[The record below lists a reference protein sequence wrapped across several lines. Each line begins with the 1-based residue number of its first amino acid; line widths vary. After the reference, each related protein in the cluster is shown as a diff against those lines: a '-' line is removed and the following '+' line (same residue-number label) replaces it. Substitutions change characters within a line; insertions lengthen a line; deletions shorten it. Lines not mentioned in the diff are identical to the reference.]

1 MPVEREELDG
11 ETKGMKEEILRQ
23 IIQLENIDTEDR
35 QKLCKMRSD
44 KTALKLID
52 RVKKAGK

>member
-23 IIQLENIDTEDR
+23 IIQLKNIDIEDM

-44 KTALKLID
+44 KTALKLIE
-52 RVKKAGK
+52 